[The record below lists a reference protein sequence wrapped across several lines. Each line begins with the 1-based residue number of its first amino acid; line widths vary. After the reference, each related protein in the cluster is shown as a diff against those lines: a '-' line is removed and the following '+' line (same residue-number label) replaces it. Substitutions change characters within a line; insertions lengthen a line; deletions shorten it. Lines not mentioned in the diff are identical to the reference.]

1 MKNFKKEFEFILNE
15 ELDYSDSGDA
25 KKTKRLILRAP
36 ANIHRNETF
45 RLRQGLLKGMTEAQ
59 ARLKSSTTEEITNN
73 NQNQTN
79 EIDDEIDGQGILTG
93 LFMSDI
99 DMVEYMALFERLLLN
114 GCCIVDGKI
123 NLTDGILKKISI
135 DDEERLLG
143 EYIANFI
150 FPSWMK
156 NQMNR

>member
-1 MKNFKKEFEFILNE
+1 MKNFKKEFEFILTE

-36 ANIHRNETF
+36 ANIHRNEAYK
-45 RLRQGLLKGMTEAQ
+45 LRQGLLIGMTEAQ
-59 ARLKSSTTEEITNN
+59 ARLKSSTEITNQ
-73 NQNQTN
+73 NQNQT
-79 EIDDEIDGQGILTG
+79 DEIDGQGILTG
-93 LFMSDI
+93 LFMSNI
-99 DMVEYMALFERLLLN
+99 DMIEYVELFERLLLN
-114 GCCIVDGKI
+114 GCCLVDGKI
-123 NLTDGILKKISI
+123 NLTSGILKKIPI

-156 NQMNR
+156 NQINR